1 MSKRMSALGLAV
13 VCVVAIASCGDD
25 SGTPT
30 TQASTVEESTTVAG
44 ATQDSAVAQETTVAD
59 SAAPSAAA
67 GVAVTMK
74 EFTIDAPTTLT
85 AGSNTFTLTNAGE
98 FDHELAVAKGDSY
111 DTLPQ
116 LESGAVDEDKLGAD
130 FIGRGEKVRGGGT
143 DTVTFDLPA
152 GNYVLFCNLG
162 QAPNNHAAKG
172 QVLSVKVA

>member
-1 MSKRMSALGLAV
+1 MSKRIGALGVAV

-30 TQASTVEESTTVAG
+30 TEANTVEESTTVVG
-44 ATQDSAVAQETTVAD
+44 ATPDSASAQDSTVAD

-74 EFTIDAPTTLT
+74 EFTVDAPTALT
-85 AGSNTFTLTNAGE
+85 AGSNTFTLTNTGE

-116 LESGAVDEDKLGAD
+116 LESGAVDEDNLGAD
-130 FIGRGEKVRGGGT
+130 FIGRGKKVSAGGT

-162 QAPNNHAAKG
+162 NAVSNHAAKG
-172 QVLSVKVA
+172 QVLSVKVS